1 MSRAD
6 PHISVL
12 GAITITKRESGE
24 EDCIQVYLFLVLC
37 LQRPIVRYKFP
48 KVHRQNNR

>member
-24 EDCIQVYLFLVLC
+24 EDCIQVYFWFCAYNGQLLGINFL
-37 LQRPIVRYKFP
+37 RYIDKIIG
-48 KVHRQNNR
+48 K